1 MGVFLGIYT
10 RITASNCFFTSSN
23 KITIFCKIQVFC
35 NFHRNIFHQIFLLK
49 AFHSFIIENYK
60 SLYFLGKYFFVLQT

>member
-10 RITASNCFFTSSN
+10 RITASNCFFVSSN
-23 KITIFCKIQVFC
+23 KITIFCEIQVFC
-35 NFHRNIFHQIFLLK
+35 NFLRNIFHQIFLLK